1 MASNDNAKTF
11 SLLEQPCAL
20 RRQDESKEHRRTGTA
35 YDLDLADSDYDA
47 AQRATRRPPGARQEE
62 KRERSRHPASGAE
75 GKKGAGGK
83 DGGGE
88 AAGQQRRKG

>member
-20 RRQDESKEHRRTGTA
+20 RRQDEPKDHHRSGTA
-35 YDLDLADSDYDA
+35 YDLDLSDSDYDA

-62 KRERSRHPASGAE
+62 KRERSQDPAAGA
-75 GKKGAGGK
+75 KGT